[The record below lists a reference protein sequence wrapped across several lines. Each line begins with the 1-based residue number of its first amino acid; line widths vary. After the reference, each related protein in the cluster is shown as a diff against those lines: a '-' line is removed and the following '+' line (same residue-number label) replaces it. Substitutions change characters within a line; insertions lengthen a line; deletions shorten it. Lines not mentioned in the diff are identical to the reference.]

1 MSYFDHLCC
10 SRQHFTRHIAGRKIL
25 LHLVQ
30 QIRDYLS
37 ISLNQTLILEHIF
50 ACIAELI
57 P

>member
-25 LHLVQ
+25 LYLVQ